1 MKLEILTPEK
11 QIFNGEITSVTLPG
25 KSGKFTVLPHHAPM
39 IASLTDG
46 DLKYI
51 SDLNEYHL
59 QIGGGVVEVLQNQVV
74 VCVDSI

>member
-11 QIFNGEITSVTLPG
+11 TLFQGEISSVTLPG
-25 KSGKFTVLPHHAPM
+25 KMGSFTILSHHAPM
-39 IASLTDG
+39 IASLNTG

-51 SDLNEYHL
+51 SDLNIYHL
-59 QIGGGVVEVLQNQVV
+59 QIGGGVVEVRDNQVI